1 MRLTFAIEETG
12 EKMAVSVAHTP
23 PAKAECA
30 GGTGDERTAT
40 ASVTDTKEHLRCRL
54 CGGNLLEDLP
64 ADEDCDYTGGEATI
78 YAGSCVICLI
88 VKHDAL
94 RMSAHRFRGHWDC
107 ATPWLSRCPRRPLR
121 GIVQAERDALAHR
134 RPTS

>member
-12 EKMAVSVAHTP
+12 EKITVSVTHTP
-23 PAKAECA
+23 PARRSAPAAPATSE
-30 GGTGDERTAT
+30 TAT
-40 ASVTDTKEHLRCRL
+40 VSETDITEHLRCRL
-54 CGGNLLEDLP
+54 CRGDLLEDLP
-64 ADEDCDYTGGEATI
+64 AHEDCDYTGGEAAV

-94 RMSAHRFRGHWDC
+94 RMSAHHFRGHWDC

-121 GIVQAERDALAHR
+121 GIVHAEREALAHR
-134 RPTS
+134 ATP